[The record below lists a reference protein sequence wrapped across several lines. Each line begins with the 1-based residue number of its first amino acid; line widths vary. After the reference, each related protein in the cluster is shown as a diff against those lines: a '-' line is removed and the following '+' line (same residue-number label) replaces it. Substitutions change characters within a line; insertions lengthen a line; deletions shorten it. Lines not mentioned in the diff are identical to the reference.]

1 MPIAEAVL
9 SFRAASI
16 YFKRQCRPAV
26 SLKKIEN
33 RTSHR
38 IGIIL
43 QIRRVR
49 FEERLCRKGLRFRI
63 AKYFPQSERA

>member
-26 SLKKIEN
+26 SLKKMK
-33 RTSHR
+33 TVFLHR

-43 QIRRVR
+43 QIRRAR
-49 FEERLCRKGLRFRI
+49 FEGQRCRKGLRFHI